1 MRTAEEYAQR
11 QFAFEAKAAHL
22 KKRYEHLS
30 WLRAL
35 LFLSLGTL
43 LIYLF
48 GRNALTGAL
57 AILPVVGLMGFFVR
71 KHEKLSEAGKRA
83 ARLAEI
89 NAEEGK
95 RVTGSYLPVDEGVDF
110 INPDHPYSADLDLFG
125 RHSLYAYLCRAHTPH
140 GRHMLA
146 AWLQSPASA
155 DEIKHRQEAVAEI
168 SSKIELRQEM
178 LYYAEKTDRTMQDL
192 TQLANWGKEQAE
204 GNGSDLFI
212 MILQYGYSLLTL
224 AAIAWSMAGNLSGWI
239 ALGLF
244 LGSFLILKPFSKE
257 ITNSQAACNGYSRT
271 LERFEGIFRAV
282 AQSKFHSPMLLEIQ
296 HTCSGEAVPAVHKL
310 SRISAA
316 FDSRLN
322 PLVHFFGN
330 GLLLRDLSLLL
341 NTRKWLRQ
349 YGPRLDEYF
358 LSTAQLE
365 ALASLG
371 NLLYNRPSFT
381 FPKFMAG
388 DYQLEMK
395 DAGHP
400 LIPEKKCVRNDISI
414 QGRGEVELITGSN
427 MAGKSTYLRSI
438 GINIVLGQAGAP
450 VMASAARLTPTR
462 LISSMRNADALDA
475 NISSFYAE
483 LLRLKLI
490 LDESRRHDN
499 VFFLIDEILKGTNSR
514 DRHKGSVALLRQLV
528 KADGCGLIS
537 THDLELAEKAGNM
550 QGVHNFSFEVDI
562 RDGQLFF
569 DYKKHPG
576 ICHSLNATLLMKQ
589 MGIEIEES
597 QK

>member
-1 MRTAEEYAQR
+1 MRAAEEYAQR
-11 QFAFEAKAAHL
+11 QIAFEAEAVHL

-43 LIYLF
+43 VIYLF
-48 GRNALTGAL
+48 GRNALAGAL
-57 AILPVVGLMGFFVR
+57 AILPVVGLLGFFVR
-71 KHEKLSEAGKRA
+71 KHEKLSQAGKRA
-83 ARLAEI
+83 DRLAEI

-95 RVTGSYLPVDEGVDF
+95 RVAGSYLPVDEGGDF

-125 RHSLYAYLCRAHTPH
+125 RHSLYASLCRAHTPH

-155 DEIKHRQEAVAEI
+155 DEIKRRQEAVAEM

-192 TQLANWGKEQAE
+192 TQLANWGKKQAE
-204 GNGSDLFI
+204 GKGSDLFI

-224 AAIAWSMAGNLSGWI
+224 AAIAWSMAGILSGWI

-271 LERFEGIFRAV
+271 LKRFEGIFRTV
-282 AQSKFHSPMLLEIQ
+282 AQSKFHSLMLLKIQ

-349 YGPRLDEYF
+349 YGPHLDEYF

-381 FPKFMAG
+381 FPKVMVG

-400 LIPEKKCVRNDISI
+400 LIPEEKCVRNDISI
-414 QGRGEVELITGSN
+414 CGRGEVELITGSN

-528 KADGCGLIS
+528 KAYGCGLIS
-537 THDLELAEKAGNM
+537 THDLDLAEKAGNM

-589 MGIEIEES
+589 MGIEIEGS